1 MRADVSERMRTKNIR
16 NKTNYIMQ
24 IYQDIPGKKLVR
36 SFEETRSYFY
46 KPYRYYERLYK
57 RKKLSKIKVYLH
69 NPEISKW

>member
-1 MRADVSERMRTKNIR
+1 
-16 NKTNYIMQ
+16 MQ

-36 SFEETRSYFY
+36 SFEKTRSYFY